1 MNLTFKSKE
10 YLVDHPIQERIDLL
24 RQDIS
29 NSHFDSLLILTDEN
43 RHYLS
48 GFTGH
53 DTQFDETAGALLIT
67 NNRLILATDS
77 RYDLQ
82 ARNEASLYEVVL
94 YKESLPKELP
104 GILADLG
111 TCVLGFES
119 VRLSYLQYQKIV
131 TEIEQSDLDVTLE
144 PAVNMV
150 ESLRIRKTDPEIAA
164 LRKALWLAEEVF
176 DQCLQKIEP
185 GMTEKQVAWLMEK
198 GMREAGAEALS
209 FPTIVASGP
218 NSALPHAIPGD
229 RTVKVGEPLLFDW
242 GARLNGY
249 CSDISR
255 TVVFG
260 EPDETFTKVFQ
271 TVLEAQR
278 LAIESIKGGI
288 SSKAVDRIARDHIE
302 QEGFGGKFGH
312 GLGHGTG
319 LAIHEAPRLS
329 PLKDTRLETGMVT
342 TVEPGIYLDG
352 WGGVRLEN
360 MIVVREE
367 GAEVLNRTDP
377 AIHRI

>member
-1 MNLTFKSKE
+1 MDQC
-10 YLVDHPIQERIDLL
+10 VRERIDRL
-24 RQDIS
+24 RGKLAGIASDT
-29 NSHFDSLLILTDEN
+29 LLILTDEN
-43 RHYLS
+43 RRYLS
-48 GFTGH
+48 DFTGH
-53 DTQFDETAGALLIT
+53 DTQFDESAGALFIT
-67 NNRLILATDS
+67 KDRLMLATDS
-77 RYDLQ
+77 RYEIQ
-82 ARNEASLYEVVL
+82 ARNEASLYEL
-94 YKESLPKELP
+94 AIYKESLPKELP
-104 GILADLG
+104 AILSDLG
-111 TCVLGFES
+111 THNLGFEA
-119 VRLSYLQYQKIV
+119 VRLSFQHYQKM
-131 TEIEQSDLDVTLE
+131 TAEIKQAGLSVTLD
-144 PAVNMV
+144 PLTDLV
-150 ESLRIRKTDPEIAA
+150 EQLRITKSDAEITAIDEA
-164 LRKALWLAEEVF
+164 LSLAENVF
-176 DQCLQKIEP
+176 SQCLQSIEP
-185 GMTEKQVAWLMEK
+185 GMTEREVAWLMEK

-209 FPTIVASGP
+209 FPTIVAAGP

-229 RTVKVGEPLLFDW
+229 RKIKAGEPLLFDW

-260 EPDETFTKVFQ
+260 TPDATFTKVFQ

-278 LAIESIKGGI
+278 LAIGAIKGGV
-288 SSKAVDRIARDHIE
+288 SSRAVDRIARDHIE

-329 PLKDTRLETGMVT
+329 PLKDTLLEPGMVT

-360 MIVVREE
+360 MVVVRPD
-367 GAEVLNRTDP
+367 GAEVLNRSDP

>member
-1 MNLTFKSKE
+1 M
-10 YLVDHPIQERIDLL
+10 DHPIQERIDLI
-24 RQDIS
+24 RQSIAR
-29 NSHFDSLLILTDEN
+29 SHFDTLLILTDEN
-43 RHYLS
+43 RRYLS

-53 DTQFDETAGALLIT
+53 DTQFDETAGALFMT
-67 NNRLILATDS
+67 KDRLILATDS

-82 ARNEASLYEVVL
+82 ARNEAPLYEVVL
-94 YKESLPKELP
+94 YRESLSKELP
-104 GILADLG
+104 GILSDLG
-111 TCVLGFES
+111 TSVLGFES

-131 TEIEQSDLDVTLE
+131 DEIEHANLDVTLE
-144 PAVNMV
+144 PAIDMV
-150 ESLRIRKTDPEIAA
+150 ENLRIRKTDPEIAA

-176 DQCLQKIEP
+176 DQCLKKIEP

-229 RTVKVGEPLLFDW
+229 RTIKIGEPLLFDW

-255 TVVFG
+255 TVIFG
-260 EPDETFTKVFQ
+260 NPDDTFTKVFQ

-278 LAIESIKGGI
+278 LAIEAIKADM
-288 SSKAVDRIARDHIE
+288 SSKAVDQIARDYIKK
-302 QEGFGGKFGH
+302 EGFGDKFGH

-360 MIVVREE
+360 MVVVRED
-367 GAEVLNRTDP
+367 GAEILNRTDP